1 LMTIVK
7 FCYFTGGFLL
17 LLICIFSVFGKD
29 LVIMNRIY
37 VHLWEPLKYFDP
49 FFRLDFFI
57 RGGLLKVSYL
67 ASLIIALLLFV
78 SVYIITKRPNFMGFN
93 AVSMIIII
101 TICSSMV
108 WFVEYYKYSKR
119 PRSAYLASSYLD
131 VQRWAKRHTSPMT
144 LFMPDPSHYYGW
156 RDFSERSSF
165 GNLREWGYCAIAY
178 NPDRRRYLEGKK
190 RMKEFGIDINK
201 ITYEDLKTTKYSI
214 YGQELIRD
222 IRERFYSMSVE
233 ELKCLSNKYK
243 INYIVMKKKFQT
255 RGVHEFKVAYENKFY
270 IVYEPL

>member
-1 LMTIVK
+1 MAR
-7 FCYFTGGFLL
+7 F
-17 LLICIFSVFGKD
+17 
-29 LVIMNRIY
+29 Y

-49 FFRLDFFI
+49 FFRFDLFV
-57 RGGLLKVSYL
+57 RGGLFKVSYL
-67 ASLIIALLLFV
+67 ASLIIVSLLFV
-78 SVYIITKRPNFMGFN
+78 SVYTIVKRPNLMGFN
-93 AVSMIIII
+93 AVSMIILIS
-101 TICSSMV
+101 ICSSTV
-108 WFVEYYKYSKR
+108 WFVEYYQYSKR
-119 PRSAYLASSYLD
+119 PRSPYLASSYLD
-131 VQRWAKRHTSPMT
+131 VQRWAKSHTSPMA

-178 NPDRRRYLEGKK
+178 NPDRSRYLEGKK

-201 ITYEDLKTTKYSI
+201 ISYEDLKTTKYSI
-214 YGQELIRD
+214 YGQKLIRD
-222 IRERFYSMSVE
+222 IRERFYRMSVE